1 MIDFDVIAYAMLGLS
16 LSVSA
21 VQVGRWILNA
31 NPRALINAGRWSM
44 VGFIVA
50 APLVLLWLV
59 MSGRSTL
66 AMMFAAFVMPVFV
79 QGGLRWRSLV
89 PRFNLTRARLRNWVP
104 DFAEEPTGG
113 RSVVPYPPDPDLVR
127 QSVAVLRAY
136 LDHVG
141 SRAERQLTEVHLPS
155 RPVNGFG
162 NGSGRRQMS
171 REEAFEVL
179 GLEPT
184 ASLREIREASSR
196 LEQKLDPEVGG
207 THYLA
212 AKINEAKDVLFE
224 DWGRH

>member
-1 MIDFDVIAYAMLGLS
+1 MPDFDVIAYAMVGLS
-16 LSVSA
+16 LSASA
-21 VQVGRWILNA
+21 VQIGRWILNA
-31 NPRALINAGRWSM
+31 NPRAIIAAGRWGM

-66 AMMFAAFVMPVFV
+66 AMMFAAFILPVLV
-79 QGGLRWRSLV
+79 QGGLRWRSLF
-89 PRFNLTRARLRNWVP
+89 PQFNLTRARHRGWVP
-104 DFAEEPTGG
+104 DFPEAPTG
-113 RSVVPYPPDPDLVR
+113 SHVVPYPTDPDLVR
-127 QSVAVLRAY
+127 QSVAVLKAY
-136 LDHVG
+136 LDHVE
-141 SRAERQLTEVHLPS
+141 SRAERQLNEVHLPS
-155 RPVNGFG
+155 GPVNGFG

-171 REEAFEVL
+171 RDEAFEVL

-184 ASLREIREASSR
+184 ASLREIREAFSR
-196 LEQKLDPEVGG
+196 LEQKFDPEAGG